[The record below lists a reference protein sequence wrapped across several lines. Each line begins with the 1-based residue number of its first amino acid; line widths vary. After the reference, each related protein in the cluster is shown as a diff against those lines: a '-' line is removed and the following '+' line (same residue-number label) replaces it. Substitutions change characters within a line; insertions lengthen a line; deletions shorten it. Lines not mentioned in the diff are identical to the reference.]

1 MKPQDSV
8 KHAPLVAVSPAVKL
22 QPVQLQLLQVSPQ
35 LQEPQGAARVT
46 QRQVQP
52 TQHAVQQVPPE
63 MPHVVL
69 PVPRAMQLAVLQAMR
84 RAVLQV
90 PLVMQHGELQAP
102 HEVQSVV
109 PLMRHAMQLAQQA
122 EV

>member
-1 MKPQDSV
+1 M
-8 KHAPLVAVSPAVKL
+8 KHAPLVAVSPVVKL

-69 PVPRAMQLAVLQAMR
+69 PVPRAMQLAALQVLQAMR